1 MPSIRDM
8 LDQYRN
14 DRDSDTF
21 AEIIETCRPLVT
33 AICQRHIVDGGDL
46 EDAVQETFVKLARHA
61 DVIHGDVEAWLRS
74 AAATTAVD
82 FTRRALLQRTHLKS
96 LTHVKTSQCRD
107 SLSWE
112 DVQVRIEEALAG
124 LDAEDRAFVIA
135 RFFDGISVGQIARE
149 RGVSPATMT
158 RRIGRATGRLLKAL
172 REMGFDSLEDASVAG
187 GLIEPGPR
195 QRTRVPNSVQPFP
208 NGVFWQQP
216 PHRPDPSTLPPKD
229 DARKLGKWRRVIR
242 VGVMVSEMS
251 CTTPNYE
258 GRLSPVEYQLWSTA
272 LIRGDNIRLFS
283 LVEPGTHELASVE
296 RGARDYGLMAGMID
310 ASDAQALRLLDV
322 IYIGDN
328 LAMPPRVLD
337 AIAEAVSSGVGLYNK
352 GWFAASAPGLN
363 HPKVRRFYLA
373 DQVGRYHTPGCH
385 ATPVSATVL
394 KNHQIIKTLRPGDK
408 LGVSGCGPVFEP
420 LGGHGTVLVAKDQ
433 PVVAM
438 GRGAAALGPM
448 KMPVIVAGRL
458 GKGRVVIAALGP
470 SQFMTRHGRLWSF
483 TADAVSWLAEPSL
496 IARERRWLP
505 DGCIAF

>member
-195 QRTRVPNSVQPFP
+195 QRTRVPNSVQPFS

-216 PHRPDPSTLPPKD
+216 PQRPDPSTLPPND

-242 VGVMVSEMS
+242 VGVMGELVQVV
-251 CTTPNYE
+251 PD
-258 GRLSPVEYQLWSTA
+258 SPHNGKKCIQA
-272 LIRGDNIRLFS
+272 HGNI
-283 LVEPGTHELASVE
+283 
-296 RGARDYGLMAGMID
+296 
-310 ASDAQALRLLDV
+310 LR
-322 IYIGDN
+322 
-328 LAMPPRVLD
+328 
-337 AIAEAVSSGVGLYNK
+337 K
-352 GWFAASAPGLN
+352 
-363 HPKVRRFYLA
+363 
-373 DQVGRYHTPGCH
+373 
-385 ATPVSATVL
+385 
-394 KNHQIIKTLRPGDK
+394 
-408 LGVSGCGPVFEP
+408 
-420 LGGHGTVLVAKDQ
+420 
-433 PVVAM
+433 
-438 GRGAAALGPM
+438 
-448 KMPVIVAGRL
+448 
-458 GKGRVVIAALGP
+458 
-470 SQFMTRHGRLWSF
+470 
-483 TADAVSWLAEPSL
+483 
-496 IARERRWLP
+496 
-505 DGCIAF
+505 